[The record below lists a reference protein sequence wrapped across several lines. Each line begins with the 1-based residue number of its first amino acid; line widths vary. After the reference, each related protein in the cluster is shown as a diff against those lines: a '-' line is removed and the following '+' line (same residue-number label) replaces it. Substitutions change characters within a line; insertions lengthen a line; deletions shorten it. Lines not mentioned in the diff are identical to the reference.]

1 MNIDEMNLEQITARL
16 AELDEEVRAA
26 TEAETVDNAAEE
38 KKRLLERKAELE
50 VLEARKQTALDITAG
65 KVVPKIVEA
74 RKEVKPME
82 IKKDDFLATPEYRTF
97 WLKGLQNALTDVEKR
112 ANENWAA
119 ATALGAIPTITSG
132 LFLEKMK
139 QTAPL
144 LNEINLFRVPGNFTI
159 AVEGTRAAAAIHTEN
174 ALITAADD
182 TTTAVTL
189 GGYEIAKLARVSKIV
204 QKMGVAEFEQF
215 LVNTLGG
222 DIGRLIENYLVTGN
236 GTNQPEGIEQAYA
249 TWTNDTNG
257 VQWASSNTPTAAELM
272 ELIGYLE
279 GSYAPG
285 AKFLMNHKTFWTK
298 IMTLRDDSKYPV
310 VNIDGAAKL
319 LMGFPVIFSS
329 YVPDYTLYFGDF
341 KKAVYGN
348 FSEDINVAVSEHA
361 GFNYNSVAYRA
372 SCIFDSKVGLAEA
385 LVKGATSI
393 A

>member
-16 AELDEEVRAA
+16 AELDDEVRAA
-26 TEAETVDNAAEE
+26 TDIEAVNKATQE
-38 KKRLLERKAELE
+38 KTDLLTRKAELE
-50 VLEARKQTALDITAG
+50 DLQQRKQTALDITAG
-65 KVVPKIVEA
+65 IAVPNIIA
-74 RKEVKPME
+74 TRKETKME
-82 IKKDDFLATPEYRTF
+82 NMTQDDVLASKEYRTY

-372 SCIFDSKVGLAEA
+372 SCIFDSKVALAEA

>member
-1 MNIDEMNLEQITARL
+1 MNINEMTLEQITARL
-16 AELDEEVRAA
+16 AELDEQVRSA
-26 TEAETVDNAAEE
+26 TDIEAVNQAAAEKSE
-38 KKRLLERKAELE
+38 LLTRKGELE
-50 VLEARKQTALDITAG
+50 DLQQRKQIALDITAG
-65 KVVPKIVEA
+65 IAVPNIIA
-74 RKEVKPME
+74 TRKETKME
-82 IKKDDFLATPEYRTF
+82 NMTQDDVLASKEYRTY

-222 DIGRLIENYLVTGN
+222 DIGRLIESYLVTGN
-236 GTNQPEGIEQAYA
+236 GTTQPEGIEQAYA

-298 IMTLRDDSKYPV
+298 IMTLRDDYKYPV
-310 VNIDGAAKL
+310 VNIDGQQKL

-329 YVPDYTLYFGDF
+329 YVPDYTMYFGDF

>member
-1 MNIDEMNLEQITARL
+1 MNINEMTLEQITARL
-16 AELDEEVRAA
+16 AELDEQVRSA
-26 TEAETVDNAAEE
+26 TDIEAVNQAAAEKSE
-38 KKRLLERKAELE
+38 LLTRKGELE
-50 VLEARKQTALDITAG
+50 DLQQRKQIALDITAG
-65 KVVPKIVEA
+65 IAVPNIIA
-74 RKEVKPME
+74 TRKETKME
-82 IKKDDFLATPEYRTF
+82 NMTQDDVLASKEYRTY

-222 DIGRLIENYLVTGN
+222 DIGRLIESYLVTGN
-236 GTNQPEGIEQAYA
+236 GTTQPEGIEQAYA

-310 VNIDGAAKL
+310 VNIDGQQKL

-329 YVPDYTLYFGDF
+329 YVPDYTMYFGDF

>member
-1 MNIDEMNLEQITARL
+1 MNISEMTLDQITARL
-16 AELDEEVRAA
+16 AELDEQVRSA
-26 TEAETVDNAAEE
+26 TDIEAVNQAAAEKSE
-38 KKRLLERKAELE
+38 LLTRKAELE
-50 VLEARKQTALDITAG
+50 DLQQRKQTALDITSG
-65 KVVPKIVEA
+65 TIVTKIIDT
-74 RKEVKPME
+74 RKETKME
-82 IKKDDFLATPEYRTF
+82 NMTQDDVLASKEYRTY

-222 DIGRLIENYLVTGN
+222 DIGRLIESYLVTGN
-236 GTNQPEGIEQAYA
+236 GTTQPEGIEQAYA

-310 VNIDGAAKL
+310 VNIDGQQKL

-329 YVPDYTLYFGDF
+329 YVPDYTMYFGDF

>member
-1 MNIDEMNLEQITARL
+1 MNINEMTLDQIAARL
-16 AELDEEVRAA
+16 AELDEQVRSA
-26 TEAETVDNAAEE
+26 TDIETVDQAVAEKAE
-38 KKRLLERKAELE
+38 LLTRKAELE
-50 VLEARKQTALDITAG
+50 DLQQRKQTALDITAG
-65 KVVPKIVEA
+65 IAVPNIIA
-74 RKEVKPME
+74 TRKETKME
-82 IKKDDFLATPEYRTF
+82 NMTQDDVLASKEYRTY

-222 DIGRLIENYLVTGN
+222 DIGRLIESYLVTGN
-236 GTNQPEGIEQAYA
+236 GTTQPEGIEQAYA

-310 VNIDGAAKL
+310 VNIDGQQKL

-329 YVPDYTLYFGDF
+329 YVPDYTMYFGDF